1 MRHMCC
7 ALLRVVQINLQRTE
21 IDAHASVSLHCKI
34 DDAFRE
40 LMGQMAPCR
49 PVTQPFILRR
59 FVRVEQRHAAFDE
72 LEVRVTGLTG
82 TEQGAQTVV
91 LFRDVQ
97 MVRTRVQTKGGNNGV
112 LRAVAHS
119 L

>member
-1 MRHMCC
+1 M
-7 ALLRVVQINLQRTE
+7 QINLQRTE

-40 LMGQMAPCR
+40 LMGQMAQCR

-72 LEVRVTGLTG
+72 FEVRVTGLVG
-82 TEQGAQTVV
+82 TEAGAQTVV

-97 MVRTRVQTKGGNNGV
+97 MVSSQARRGPGTVQDLV
-112 LRAVAHS
+112 PRAATHS
-119 L
+119 SLVMIVIG

>member
-1 MRHMCC
+1 
-7 ALLRVVQINLQRTE
+7 VQINLQRTE

-40 LMGQMAPCR
+40 LMCQMTPCR

-82 TEQGAQTVV
+82 TEQGSQTIV

-97 MVRTRVQTKGGNNGV
+97 MVRTRA
-112 LRAVAHS
+112 RAMTRNSARSVHRAATNSS
-119 L
+119 LLMIVIG